1 MGTLPDST
9 LRPSDGSQRDIIVS
23 AMAIKKPR
31 SWDSTREK
39 VFTSIAALF
48 SAFEDVAIETVD
60 RTDRGNLIA
69 HFVVT
74 ARK

>member
-1 MGTLPDST
+1 
-9 LRPSDGSQRDIIVS
+9 
-23 AMAIKKPR
+23 MAIKKPR